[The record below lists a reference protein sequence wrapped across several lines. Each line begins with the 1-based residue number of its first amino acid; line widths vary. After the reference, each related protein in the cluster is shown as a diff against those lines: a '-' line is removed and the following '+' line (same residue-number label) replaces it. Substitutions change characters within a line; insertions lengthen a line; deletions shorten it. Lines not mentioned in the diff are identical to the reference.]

1 MVLLVS
7 VIEATSVRWAAWG
20 AVGCKMQKIIIESSR
35 EVKPRDLKRSTVSAN
50 NHQLNIDDAIINHTE
65 STKEC
70 NKN

>member
-20 AVGCKMQKIIIESSR
+20 AVDCKMQKIIESSR

-50 NHQLNIDDAIINHTE
+50 NHQLNIDDAIIIHTE

-70 NKN
+70 KIN